1 MSLSSVDSNISDLLN
16 NKSFIVPQNQRKY
29 VWKRNNWEELIEDID
44 LVYKRIK
51 PNHFIG
57 SVVLKTAHKDDG
69 IRSHFSIIDGQQ
81 RVLTLTILIT
91 AIGYLYAERL
101 DYKKIRGLEIYLLVT
116 DRNGDKHPIVSEEAN
131 ADVYRIVNCLIEKSK
146 EAEKDNI
153 HIISAEEL
161 TKEAKLGKTIK
172 ECFLYFVNVLEG
184 KVANVEDI
192 DRYQEIIEGIRYID
206 VSADTEE
213 DAYTIFEVLNAR
225 GQALTD
231 FDLLRNFFLKNSSPD
246 DKDKIVGQIG
256 EIELLLSDD
265 VEDFLKHYSLH
276 RYGIRTNNR
285 DKRSYKVI
293 SVKEKNG
300 DISLF
305 ASDLLLKARFYNQI
319 LTGSECSE
327 KITRI
332 FAFYKSHNQRQYR
345 PLLLGLIHQKE
356 LGSLSAEDYEMI
368 NEYLYRF
375 FICYK
380 IIGEQA
386 SNKLDDIVEKYSDEI
401 ENRFSNEVL
410 LKLKESLIKRL
421 PNKKNFINSFKALCY
436 SNKWKPFSGS
446 RRKAKVF
453 AVLEFW
459 EVLNGCT
466 VPINTKS
473 YNIEHCLPD
482 ADSEDNARIGNLII
496 LESVLN
502 DQVKNK
508 PLLEKG
514 NRYKESILSQPKA
527 VTELVKKGKFDPD
540 EREKLM
546 AERIFY
552 AIQELSGVNT
562 RI

>member
-1 MSLSSVDSNISDLLN
+1 MNYE
-16 NKSFIVPQNQRKY
+16 FIKKEFVQLK
-29 VWKRNNWEELIEDID
+29 KEELEYID
-44 LVYKRIK
+44 
-51 PNHFIG
+51 
-57 SVVLKTAHKDDG
+57 
-69 IRSHFSIIDGQQ
+69 SISKISS
-81 RVLTLTILIT
+81 
-91 AIGYLYAERL
+91 
-101 DYKKIRGLEIYLLVT
+101 KKILLEYEKIEIY
-116 DRNGDKHPIVSEEAN
+116 RK
-131 ADVYRIVNCLIEKSK
+131 
-146 EAEKDNI
+146 
-153 HIISAEEL
+153 
-161 TKEAKLGKTIK
+161 IK
-172 ECFLYFVNVLEG
+172 
-184 KVANVEDI
+184 K
-192 DRYQEIIEGIRYID
+192 
-206 VSADTEE
+206 
-213 DAYTIFEVLNAR
+213 
-225 GQALTD
+225 
-231 FDLLRNFFLKNSSPD
+231 
-246 DKDKIVGQIG
+246 
-256 EIELLLSDD
+256 
-265 VEDFLKHYSLH
+265 
-276 RYGIRTNNR
+276 
-285 DKRSYKVI
+285 
-293 SVKEKNG
+293 
-300 DISLF
+300 
-305 ASDLLLKARFYNQI
+305 
-319 LTGSECSE
+319 
-327 KITRI
+327 
-332 FAFYKSHNQRQYR
+332 
-345 PLLLGLIHQKE
+345 
-356 LGSLSAEDYEMI
+356 YEQQ
-368 NEYLYRF
+368 L
-375 FICYK
+375 
-380 IIGEQA
+380 
-386 SNKLDDIVEKYSDEI
+386 
-401 ENRFSNEVL
+401 NEVL